1 MKFNFLPREE
11 TFFQHFQEQAQLCRQ
26 AGDLLV
32 TLLEDFEHFEIHLKA
47 LNEIEHQG
55 DALVH
60 KVSLQLARSF
70 VTPIDREDIH
80 SLSAYLD
87 DILDYCQSSAVKMS
101 TYQVQKPTE
110 EAFHLARLIQKIS
123 GVIHQAVDRMVEL
136 QDISE
141 LRREVKV
148 IEKEADT
155 VYRTAV
161 AELFRHE
168 TDAIRLI
175 KWKEIYKSLETV
187 TDKCEDVMDVLE
199 GVVIKYA

>member
-11 TFFQHFQEQAQLCRQ
+11 TFFQHFQEQAQLCKQ
-26 AGDLLV
+26 AGELLV
-32 TLLEDFEHFEIHLKA
+32 KLLEDFDNLEVHLKA

-80 SLSAYLD
+80 ALTAYLD
-87 DILDYCQSSAVKMS
+87 DILDYSQSSAVKMG
-101 TYQVQKPTE
+101 TYQVSKPTP
-110 EAFHLARLIQKIS
+110 EAFRLARLIQKVTEI
-123 GVIHQAVDRMVEL
+123 IDQAVDRMVEL

-141 LRREVKV
+141 LRREVKTV
-148 IEKEADT
+148 EKEADT

-161 AELFRHE
+161 ADLFRHE
-168 TDAIRLI
+168 KDAIEVL